1 LTFGGSTGIVESVT
15 EENGRPLGE
24 WLRQRREEQG
34 ISLEQAEADTRIR
47 IRYIEALETEDFDS
61 LPDPVVGRGFLRNYA
76 SYLELDA
83 KEASDRYSRLVAPPE
98 PEPLPDR
105 DAPATGSESF
115 RPVSLHDMPGFRATR
130 NWFVVAALILGV
142 ALVAAAWWG
151 YPYISRAL
159 FRPKA
164 TPEPTATQQLSSTD
178 LPAATQ
184 AASAPAART
193 STVPPTATGTA
204 SIEETATLEL
214 SPTPSLTPS
223 PSPSP
228 SPPVYTGIFLELVF
242 TNTSWIQV
250 TVDGVRQFQGEL
262 ETDTYRSWYGEE
274 RIELRIGN
282 AGAVLVTVNGESLGP
297 LGAPGEVVDRIFEK
311 VDEEVTQATV
321 TPSSTVQVTLT
332 ATATPTLEPSPSPTA
347 AEPSP
352 SETATAAPA
361 DTATASP

>member
-1 LTFGGSTGIVESVT
+1 MT

-24 WLRQRREEQG
+24 WLRQRREELG

-47 IRYIEALETEDFDS
+47 VRYIEALETENFDS

-76 SYLELDA
+76 SYLELDVQ
-83 KEASDRYSRLVAPPE
+83 EASDRYSRLVAPPE
-98 PEPLPDR
+98 PESLPDKAAASTSS
-105 DAPATGSESF
+105 DPF
-115 RPVSLHDMPGFRATR
+115 RPVPLHDMPGFRTAR
-130 NWFVVAALILGV
+130 SWLIVVALIV
-142 ALVAAAWWG
+142 AAGLIAAAWWG

-159 FRPKA
+159 FRQRA
-164 TPEPTATQQLSSTD
+164 TPTPTATQALISTD
-178 LPAATQ
+178 LPTATQ
-184 AASAPAART
+184 TSSGAVRT
-193 STVPPTATGTA
+193 STVPPTATG
-204 SIEETATLEL
+204 SVPVEETATLEL

-242 TNTSWIQV
+242 TNTSWIQI

-274 RIELRIGN
+274 RIELRVGN

-297 LGAPGEVVDRIFEK
+297 LGAPGEVVDRVFEK

-321 TPSSTVQVTLT
+321 TPSSTVEGTPAPAAT
-332 ATATPTLEPSPSPTA
+332 ATGTPTLEPSPSPIP
-347 AEPSP
+347 AEASP
-352 SETATAAPA
+352 SETATAAPE

>member
-1 LTFGGSTGIVESVT
+1 VT

-24 WLRQRREEQG
+24 WLRQRREELG

-47 IRYIEALETEDFDS
+47 VRYIEALETENFDS

-83 KEASDRYSRLVAPPE
+83 AEASDRYSRLVAPPE
-98 PEPLPDR
+98 PEPLPEK
-105 DAPATGSESF
+105 DAPFTRSDPF
-115 RPVSLHDMPGFRATR
+115 RPVPLHDMPGFRTTR
-130 NWFVVAALILGV
+130 SWFVVAALVV
-142 ALVAAAWWG
+142 AAALIAAAWWG

-159 FRPKA
+159 FQQRA
-164 TPEPTATQQLSSTD
+164 TPTPTATQALISTD
-178 LPAATQ
+178 VPTATQ
-184 AASAPAART
+184 TASAAAART
-193 STVPPTATGTA
+193 STVAPTATGA
-204 SIEETATLEL
+204 SPLEETATLEL

-242 TNTSWIQV
+242 TDTSWIQI

-274 RIELRIGN
+274 RIELRVGN
-282 AGAVLVTVNGESLGP
+282 AGAVLVTVNGELLGP

-321 TPSSTVQVTLT
+321 TPSSTVEGTPAPAAT
-332 ATATPTLEPSPSPTA
+332 ATGTPTLEPSPSPIP